1 MTLKSNFEETPTLLA
16 PPSYLDSTSET
27 QLDSTAGAHHR
38 YSDVAPHYIAW
49 KLILTRILGSF
60 QVTPLDDLDQEENRA
75 TALLEVLCNLR
86 LVSRLLYSGK
96 HVRQGA
102 VEFSDLIY

>member
-27 QLDSTAGAHHR
+27 HLDSTAATHHR
-38 YSDVAPHYIAW
+38 YSDIAPHYIAW
-49 KLILTRILGSF
+49 KLILTQFLGSF
-60 QVTPLDDLDQEENRA
+60 QVTPLDDIDQEEDRA

-96 HVRQGA
+96 HVRQVA
-102 VEFSDLIY
+102 VESLGLSY